1 MDGSTVLISL
11 LCGLFVWGPLS
22 FNFAKKRGRNP
33 IRWYTLGFFFGL
45 IGFSILMLLK
55 PNKKQKA
62 HPQEPVIEPKPA
74 LSYWYYLDGEQQI
87 GPMSSD
93 ALKKAF
99 IEDKVK
105 DSTYVWNE
113 DLTDW
118 QPLGQLPIHNHLT
131 QV

>member
-1 MDGSTVLISL
+1 MDTSTFLISF

-45 IGFSILMLLK
+45 ISFCILMFLK
-55 PNKKQKA
+55 PQKKQKA
-62 HPQEPVIEPKPA
+62 PAKQPVIETKPT
-74 LSYWYYLDGEQQI
+74 LSYWYYLDGDKQV
-87 GPMSSD
+87 GPMSLD

-105 DSTYVWNE
+105 DSTYVWSE
-113 DLTDW
+113 EMPDW
-118 QPLGQLPIHNHLT
+118 QLLDQSDIYKQMT
-131 QV
+131 QA